1 MGSSLTGLDT
11 LFSSG
16 LESWSSWQLDCSQPR
31 GRVRRNGS
39 NVMSGRAGRRESQQT
54 GGDFQSFLALH
65 HSNDSASDGPQS
77 PATSIE
83 TQETPQAPPAGKS
96 PDGSASSQIEK
107 PPRGYNDHTMV
118 IRDSAVRMKD
128 RGSRVSLSGT
138 GSTHLQIR
146 TGR

>member
-1 MGSSLTGLDT
+1 MMALRIIYWYLHEAQVMGSSLTGLDT

-83 TQETPQAPPAGKS
+83 TQETAPS
-96 PDGSASSQIEK
+96 PSGRQIA
-107 PPRGYNDHTMV
+107 RWIGV
-118 IRDSAVRMKD
+118 
-128 RGSRVSLSGT
+128 L
-138 GSTHLQIR
+138 
-146 TGR
+146 